1 MLVLGWS
8 ASFPLAPRGGG
19 MWVGHC
25 LCMRVRLAVAV
36 FVSREEGRGT
46 LILNKV
52 DHSLY
57 IVSQSQT
64 ILS

>member
-8 ASFPLAPRGGG
+8 ASSPLAPRGGG

-46 LILNKV
+46 LILNKA
-52 DHSLY
+52 
-57 IVSQSQT
+57 Q
-64 ILS
+64 